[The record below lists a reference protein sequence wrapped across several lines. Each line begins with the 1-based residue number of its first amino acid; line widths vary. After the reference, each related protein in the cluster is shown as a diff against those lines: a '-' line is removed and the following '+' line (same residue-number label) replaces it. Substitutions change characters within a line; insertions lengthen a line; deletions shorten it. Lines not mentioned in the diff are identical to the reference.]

1 MKRRNLT
8 FEAVLKLLRSRSFG
22 VLGTA
27 DAEGRPHSVGVEYA
41 VSLSGLYLYVMTRR
55 HLKKSRNVAA
65 NRNVSFVV
73 PLTRRLLWFVPPPCI
88 QFHGTAE
95 ILESSDIDAIESF
108 KAFLTGRA
116 ILRMYEGFERRGE
129 TRVCFLRIA
138 PGPVI
143 STYAVGHSVW
153 SLITRMEAGIE
164 TVEVQGI
171 LKASLGNNC
180 AEFKMKGISDA
191 TSVKANAGGHR

>member
-65 NRNVSFVV
+65 LS
-73 PLTRRLLWFVPPPCI
+73 
-88 QFHGTAE
+88 
-95 ILESSDIDAIESF
+95 
-108 KAFLTGRA
+108 
-116 ILRMYEGFERRGE
+116 
-129 TRVCFLRIA
+129 CF
-138 PGPVI
+138 
-143 STYAVGHSVW
+143 
-153 SLITRMEAGIE
+153 
-164 TVEVQGI
+164 
-171 LKASLGNNC
+171 
-180 AEFKMKGISDA
+180 A
-191 TSVKANAGGHR
+191 TSLQKTTI